1 MLTINTLDTQINPK
15 LLLGSKFQKKLKLAH
30 ESLHNID
37 KSMGTGWVDYPKEI
51 SKSELSSLKET
62 AQKIQ
67 EMCDLFVVVGTGGSV
82 EGTKAII
89 NSLDKKTAKTK
100 IVFVGNSLETKE
112 IEEVLD
118 EIKTHETCI
127 NVISKSGTTTET
139 LIVFHLIE
147 QAMKKKYKKGEYKKR
162 IFVTTDYELGS
173 LRELASKEGYASFVI
188 PRTIGGRFSVFTPVG
203 LLPLAVLGVN
213 IEKLIAGAKT
223 ATKENSE
230 FNINSPASKLAIA
243 RYFLHTKLKKSV
255 EVVTSFSAQA
265 GGLFEWYKQ
274 LFNESEGKNKKGLFV
289 TSLSYPSSLHSAGQF
304 IQQGN
309 PILFETFL
317 DIEKSNHDITLEKI
331 NSSSTIAS
339 LEKASVNKINQAI
352 ELSTKQA
359 HKDGKVPMITLSFS
373 ELTEETVGEF
383 MQTVML
389 ACGMS
394 ALLLGVNPF
403 DQPGV
408 EQYKTH
414 FRSICEQ
421 N

>member
-1 MLTINTLDTQINPK
+1 MLTINTLDTLINPK
-15 LLLGSKFQKKLKLAH
+15 LKLGSKFLKKLKLAH

-51 SKSELSSLKET
+51 TKSELVSIKET

-67 EMCDLFVVVGTGGSV
+67 EMCELFVVVGTGGSV

-89 NSLDKKTAKTK
+89 GALDKKPAKTK
-100 IVFVGNSLETKE
+100 MVFVGDSLEPKE
-112 IEEVLD
+112 IETVLD
-118 EIKTHETCI
+118 AIKANETCV

-139 LIVFHLIE
+139 LIIFHLIE

-188 PRTIGGRFSVFTPVG
+188 PRAIGGRFSVFTSVG
-203 LLPLAVLGVN
+203 LLPLAVSGVN
-213 IEKLIAGAKT
+213 IEKLISGAKLAIQT
-223 ATKENSE
+223 NGE
-230 FNINSPASKLAIA
+230 FNINSPANELASA

-265 GGLFEWYKQ
+265 SGLFEWYKQ

-289 TSLSYPSSLHSAGQF
+289 SSLRFPSKLHSAGQF

-317 DIEKSNHDITLEKI
+317 DVEKTNHDIMLEKI
-331 NSSSTIAS
+331 DASSPMAS
-339 LEKASVNKINQAI
+339 LEKASINRVNQAI
-352 ELSTKQA
+352 ELSVKQA
-359 HKDGKVPMITLSFS
+359 HKDAKVPFITLSLT
-373 ELTEETVGEF
+373 ELTEEAIGEF
-383 MQTVML
+383 MQTIML
-389 ACGMS
+389 ACGIS

-403 DQPGV
+403 NQPGV
-408 EQYKTH
+408 EDYKNH
-414 FRSICEQ
+414 FRDICER

>member
-1 MLTINTLDTQINPK
+1 MLTINTLDSQINPK
-15 LLLGSKFQKKLKLAH
+15 LKLNSKFQKKLKLAH

-51 SKSELSSLKET
+51 TKSELSNLKET

-89 NSLDKKTAKTK
+89 SALDKKPTKTRV
-100 IVFVGNSLETKE
+100 IFIGNSLEPKE
-112 IEEVLD
+112 IEEILD
-118 EIKTHETCI
+118 EIKTHEVCI
-127 NVISKSGTTTET
+127 NVISKSGTTAET

-188 PRTIGGRFSVFTPVG
+188 PRTVGGRFSVFTPVG
-203 LLPLAVLGVN
+203 LLPLAVSGVN

-230 FNINSPASKLAIA
+230 FNINSPASELAIA
-243 RYFLHTKLKKSV
+243 RYFLYTKLKKSV

-274 LFNESEGKNKKGLFV
+274 LFNESEGKNKKGLYV

-317 DIEKSNHDITLEKI
+317 DVEKSNHDITLEKI

-339 LEKASVNKINQAI
+339 LEKASINKINHAI

-359 HKDGKVPMITLSFS
+359 HKEGRVPMITLSFS
-373 ELTEETVGEF
+373 ELTEEAVGEF
-383 MQTVML
+383 MQTIML